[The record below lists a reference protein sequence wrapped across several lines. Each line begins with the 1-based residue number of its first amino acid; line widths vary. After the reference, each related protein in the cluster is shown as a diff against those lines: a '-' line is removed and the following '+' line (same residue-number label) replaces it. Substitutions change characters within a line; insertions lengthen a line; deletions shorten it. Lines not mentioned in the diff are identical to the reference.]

1 MDICL
6 ISIFFASLLGGME
19 TGVCISKLKH
29 MDIPLY
35 KMWVHKPFYIY
46 SCIWL
51 ILMMG
56 LYMALRPPLED
67 TGNGAAEAMLY
78 PRLISLV
85 LTYVLLSAVDL
96 RLRIIPDEVLLLYL
110 ISQLL
115 MASSYISFSA
125 LLLELIVGLIF
136 LFILFFAAWVFKG
149 RIGLG
154 DTKLMGVTAMTA
166 GIGYTLSMVFMAFML
181 SFVYSV
187 IVLLIKKKN
196 RKDEIPFVPFLTI
209 GMLLQLMIL
218 GFGGRT

>member
-1 MDICL
+1 
-6 ISIFFASLLGGME
+6 
-19 TGVCISKLKH
+19 
-29 MDIPLY
+29 
-35 KMWVHKPFYIY
+35 
-46 SCIWL
+46 
-51 ILMMG
+51 
-56 LYMALRPPLED
+56 
-67 TGNGAAEAMLY
+67 
-78 PRLISLV
+78 
-85 LTYVLLSAVDL
+85 
-96 RLRIIPDEVLLLYL
+96 
-110 ISQLL
+110 